1 MSQNVPPTDLNRFLR
16 SLRSVRRFAA
26 TTVPDDVVE
35 QILDVG
41 RWTGSSKNTQP
52 WEVVVV
58 RDRETLR
65 KLATLGQFAGHLA
78 GAAFSIVLVMDSP
91 GNRFD
96 AGRLAERLMLGGW
109 VYGVGSC
116 IGSLFPEA
124 NEARAKEILGIPPDK
139 DVHTAISFGYPADAD
154 ALSVSRSVPGLARVL
169 PSVGRKPMAEFA
181 HWERYNRAQ

>member
-1 MSQNVPPTDLNRFLR
+1 MPLPPADLNRFVR
-16 SLRSVRRFAA
+16 SLRAVRRFAP
-26 TTVPDDVVE
+26 TPVPDDVIE

-58 RDRETLR
+58 RDRATMRELS
-65 KLATLGQFAGHLA
+65 TLGQFAGHLA
-78 GAAFSIVLVMDSP
+78 GATFALVLVMDSP

-96 AGRLAERLMLGGW
+96 AGRLSERLMLGGW

-116 IGSLFPEA
+116 IGSLFPDT
-124 NEARAKEILGIPPDK
+124 NEARAKEILGIPPGK
-139 DVHTAISFGYPADAD
+139 DVHTAISFGYPADTD

-169 PSVGRKPMAEFA
+169 PSVGRKPMADFA
-181 HWERYNRAQ
+181 HWERYGSA